1 MRQDEMIAILQGYK
15 AELEGILLR
24 FKKDRDGIHIQPN
37 DDARFR
43 EIVLELRDLFDDAFV
58 DGRRHSQPLLAFF
71 NDSISNYVG
80 SPSYRGVENVKGVV
94 TSALARAQRNP
105 LAFKNAAM
113 KANASGTKDPEF
125 IVTLAERLHT
135 VVRQLRERRE
145 NRSTL
150 DVNDEY
156 DVQDLFH
163 VLLTIYFDDIRK
175 EEWAPTYAGGASRMD
190 FLLPEI
196 EAVVEIKMARP
207 SLSTRQLGE
216 QLIVDIAKYQNHPT
230 CRTLYCVVYDPEGR
244 ISNPRGVEND
254 LKRDGDAMA
263 VRIMIVPK

>member
-1 MRQDEMIAILQGYK
+1 MQQNQIIVTLERYKRELDEILS
-15 AELEGILLR
+15 R
-24 FKKDRDGIHIQPN
+24 FNKDRDGIHNRPN

-43 EIVLELRDLFDDAFV
+43 EIALELRDLFDDTFV
-58 DGRRHSQPLLAFF
+58 DGRRHSEPLTAYF
-71 NDSISNYVG
+71 NDSISNYIG
-80 SPSYRGVENVKGVV
+80 SPSYQGVENVRGVV
-94 TSALARAQRNP
+94 TAALARVQRNS
-105 LAFKNAAM
+105 LALKNAAM
-113 KANASGTKDPEF
+113 EARARGTKDPESV
-125 IVTLAERLHT
+125 VTLAERLHT

-145 NRSTL
+145 GRPTL

-156 DVQDLFH
+156 DVQALFH
-163 VLLTIYFDDIRK
+163 ALLAIYFDDIRK

-196 EAVVEIKMARP
+196 EAVVEIKMTRP
-207 SLSTRQLGE
+207 SLSTRQLGD
-216 QLIVDIAKYQNHPT
+216 QLIVDIAKYQKHPT

-254 LKRDGDAMA
+254 LKRDSDAIT